1 MLEVV
6 LEVKEVKEV
15 IASLE
20 VKDNTWRRKL
30 LKLLEVKEVKEV
42 IASLEVKD
50 NTWRMKKDDTLVFLN
65 TRD

>member
-1 MLEVV
+1 MKVLML
-6 LEVKEVKEV
+6 LEVK
-15 IASLE
+15 
-20 VKDNTWRRKL
+20 
-30 LKLLEVKEVKEV
+30 EVKEVKEV